1 MVASKKTS
9 ASVKRQVN
17 ANNKPEM
24 PSGVNRELWIEE
36 SAYFMA
42 ESRGFA
48 PGFEQQDWSAA
59 TKEYDSG
66 FSSAGTL

>member
-1 MVASKKTS
+1 MVTSKKTS
-9 ASVKRQVN
+9 ASVKRQIN
-17 ANNKPEM
+17 TNNKPEI
-24 PSGVNRELWIEE
+24 PSGADRQLWIEE

-59 TKEYDSG
+59 AKDFESALP
-66 FSSAGTL
+66 SSTI